1 MTEIQKGKYLFGTVK
16 IGERGQIVIP
26 KEARDVFNIEAGDNL
41 LLIGDKEKGIAI
53 VKADLMKDLALK
65 LLDNMN
71 NVSDILDSEKDW
83 QLDIIY

>member
-1 MTEIQKGKYLFGTVK
+1 MSEIQKGKYLFGTVK

-26 KEARDVFNIEAGDNL
+26 KEAREVFDIQPGDNL
-41 LLIGDKEKGIAI
+41 LLIGDKDKGIAI

-71 NVSDILDSEKDW
+71 NIADIADLEKRP
-83 QLDIIY
+83 